1 VSIISAPDWMLVRE
15 LIGTAAGVSR
25 RRLTGKMVF
34 VTLAMSWLH
43 RMRLRTKA
51 CRRGMK
57 LPQRIERVSACRLLS
72 SDLPP
77 LSLSRCYGPIREGC
91 RSLPERWRPRCTAA
105 LWHLRSSRIHAL
117 PRGTFRCG
125 SSGVQIN
132 ETSQSICSSVL
143 INAK

>member
-1 VSIISAPDWMLVRE
+1 MSIISAPDWMLVRE

-57 LPQRIERVSACRLLS
+57 LPQRIERVSVSIALKRPSSFVTFEMLWADPGRLQVAARAVATTLH
-72 SDLPP
+72 
-77 LSLSRCYGPIREGC
+77 RGPMAFT
-91 RSLPERWRPRCTAA
+91 L
-105 LWHLRSSRIHAL
+105 
-117 PRGTFRCG
+117 
-125 SSGVQIN
+125 
-132 ETSQSICSSVL
+132 
-143 INAK
+143 